1 MPKKKKFTSRLKHN
15 ILMIAIAIIFALF
28 VGYGIDTFYEAP
40 EYEDFCN
47 ESSRAMPVKLNQ
59 SDLEEFN
66 AKQNACWEKYDAAS
80 EPYNR
85 NVFIITLIIGLAAV
99 FIGSFVMKVE
109 SVSSGIMAGGV
120 LTLIYG
126 TMRYWGDMHK
136 YLRFTVLTIVLII
149 LIWIGYKKFKD

>member
-1 MPKKKKFTSRLKHN
+1 MPKKKFTSRLKHN

-47 ESSRAMPVKLNQ
+47 ESSRALPVKPNQ
-59 SDLEEFN
+59 TEMEEFN
-66 AKQNACWEKYDAAS
+66 AKQNQCREEYDAAS

-85 NVFIITLIIGLAAV
+85 NVFIITLIIGIIAV
-99 FIGSFVMKVE
+99 FLGSFVLKVE

-126 TMRYWGDMHK
+126 TLRYWGDMHK
-136 YLRFTVLTIVLII
+136 YLRFSVLTMVLFI
-149 LIWIGYKKFKD
+149 LIWIGYKKFRD

>member
-1 MPKKKKFTSRLKHN
+1 MPKITSKLKHN

-40 EYEDFCN
+40 EYRDYCEEYARPSPID
-47 ESSRAMPVKLNQ
+47 RTNQ
-59 SDLEEFN
+59 TEFDEFVEKN
-66 AKQNACWEKYDAAS
+66 NACLDEHKEAYEVYS
-80 EPYNR
+80 R
-85 NVFIITLIIGLAAV
+85 NVFIITLIIGLIAV
-99 FIGSFVMKVE
+99 IIGGILLKVE

-126 TMRYWGDMHK
+126 TMRYWGDMTK
-136 YLRFTVLTIVLII
+136 YLRFSVLTIVLIV

>member
-1 MPKKKKFTSRLKHN
+1 MPKKKLASRLKHN

-28 VGYGIDTFYEAP
+28 VGHGIDTFYEAP
-40 EYEDFCN
+40 EYEDYCDRFVEPLGKNITEFEREQKDCWD
-47 ESSRAMPVKLNQ
+47 EY
-59 SDLEEFN
+59 DLVR
-66 AKQNACWEKYDAAS
+66 
-80 EPYNR
+80 EPYER
-85 NVFIITLIIGLAAV
+85 NVFIITLIIGLIAV
-99 FIGSFVMKVE
+99 VIGGLFMKVE

-136 YLRFTVLTIVLII
+136 YLRFTILTIVLIV